1 MDTAFTV
8 YVAETGNNRV
18 LTLAAGSAAYQQL
31 IDDYRDDPN
40 LREQVDLATV
50 ALYELGAL
58 ETRIEQD
65 WRGDPPPGP
74 VPDRTRLSE
83 QPSTSSR

>member
-40 LREQVDLATV
+40 LR
-50 ALYELGAL
+50 
-58 ETRIEQD
+58 
-65 WRGDPPPGP
+65 
-74 VPDRTRLSE
+74 
-83 QPSTSSR
+83 